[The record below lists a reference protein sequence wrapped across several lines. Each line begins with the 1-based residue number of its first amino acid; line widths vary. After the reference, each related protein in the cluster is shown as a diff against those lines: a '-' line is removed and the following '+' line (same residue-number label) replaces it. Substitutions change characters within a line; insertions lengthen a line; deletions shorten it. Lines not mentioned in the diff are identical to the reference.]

1 MWKGVA
7 YMHAITYNL
16 DRQTDR
22 QTDRQVKS
30 AYFWYDLIDV

>member
-7 YMHAITYNL
+7 YMHAITTYNL
-16 DRQTDR
+16 
-22 QTDRQVKS
+22 DRQVKS

>member
-22 QTDRQVKS
+22 LSLLT
-30 AYFWYDLIDV
+30 FGMI